1 MKLFLNFI
9 EYREL
14 LYNLAIKEIKVRYK
28 SALLGF
34 IWALLVPVSIMF
46 VFLIIFSMLFKIK
59 ELTPVYLLAALF
71 PWIFLSMSLSGAA
84 TCIVENSNII
94 KKVFFPRELLP
105 VSIVLAN
112 FFNFVLSIAL
122 LIVISIIS
130 KNNINATLLFLPI
143 VMIMQALFVS
153 GITLIFS
160 ALFVYFRDIKYFV
173 EILLTIWFYLTP
185 IFYDQKLI
193 RNFSEKA
200 FTIFLLNPMTGL
212 IVMYRDILING
223 ILSSSVLISFTFFL
237 CVLTF
242 VIGLILNK
250 KLSPYFADYV

>member
-84 TCIVENSNII
+84 TCIVEN
-94 KKVFFPRELLP
+94 
-105 VSIVLAN
+105 
-112 FFNFVLSIAL
+112 
-122 LIVISIIS
+122 
-130 KNNINATLLFLPI
+130 
-143 VMIMQALFVS
+143 
-153 GITLIFS
+153 
-160 ALFVYFRDIKYFV
+160 
-173 EILLTIWFYLTP
+173 
-185 IFYDQKLI
+185 
-193 RNFSEKA
+193 
-200 FTIFLLNPMTGL
+200 
-212 IVMYRDILING
+212 
-223 ILSSSVLISFTFFL
+223 
-237 CVLTF
+237 
-242 VIGLILNK
+242 
-250 KLSPYFADYV
+250 